1 MLQNNTTMDRA
12 IERFNITLAAISRA
26 KAFVSASIRAHPNPL
41 NNDERADLISAV
53 RSAVDEAHKDM
64 VEYLSEQKSK
74 HEGTT

>member
-26 KAFVSASIRAHPNPL
+26 KGFAEAAIRAHPSPL
-41 NNDERADLISAV
+41 CTDERRSLILSV
-53 RSAVDEAHKDM
+53 RCAIDEAHKDM
-64 VEYLSEQKSK
+64 AEYLSEQKSK